1 MTIGILAIMLFCIA
15 AFLELFEVRPQS
27 FRVRLRK
34 NNISALISGTIFG
47 LLGLIALLVT
57 VLKGG

>member
-1 MTIGILAIMLFCIA
+1 MTIIILAIMLFCIA
-15 AFLELFEVRPQS
+15 AFLELFEVPQS

-34 NNISALISGTIFG
+34 NNISALISGTILG